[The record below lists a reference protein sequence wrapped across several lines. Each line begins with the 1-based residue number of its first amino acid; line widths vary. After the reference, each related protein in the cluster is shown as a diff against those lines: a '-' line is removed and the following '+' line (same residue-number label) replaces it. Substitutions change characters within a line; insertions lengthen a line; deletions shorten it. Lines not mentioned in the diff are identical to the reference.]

1 MNVEWSSNATDGG
14 LVVSPTDLTNF
25 LACRHLTQLDLAVAL
40 GILVVGTLLT
50 GLATFGVLGVAFVVA
65 ALLTVAI
72 GIASLFTPW
81 GLIAQV
87 VKYVLALGSVG
98 LFVAMVVKIVLT
110 PSTLPVAGL
119 SGMWNAPAPKYD
131 VARKS

>member
-1 MNVEWSSNATDGG
+1 MTGEIG
-14 LVVSPTDLTNF
+14 LTHYLLLGVSVW
-25 LACRHLTQLDLAVAL
+25 QVAVA
-40 GILVVGTLLT
+40 
-50 GLATFGVLGVAFVVA
+50 
-65 ALLTVAI
+65 
-72 GIASLFTPW
+72 PW